1 MAVWSAR
8 NATTKPSE
16 EPKPSKQ
23 IFPFSGKPRS
33 CVSDYK
39 QPWVG
44 LSQLNDESGFAE
56 HSAPEMPSHSLAEQI
71 EAADGVDLPSNR
83 RDFLKMMG
91 FGLGAATV
99 AAACDIP
106 RKYAVPYVTKPDT
119 IVPGIANYYASSFI
133 SGGDFCPVLVKT
145 REGRPIKIE
154 GNGLAS
160 AAGLG
165 AGTTTRAQASVLSLY
180 DTERLSGPVRVTR
193 GTEEN
198 AAPSLERVT
207 WDELDLLVE
216 KEIAATANVRIVT
229 SSVYSPTTA
238 AAIREFQTRFPNTR
252 VVTYDAASSSALIQA
267 HQLAF
272 GQAAI
277 PGYDFSKADVV
288 LGIDCDFLGSW
299 IFPSLFNEQYGRR
312 RKVVNQLR
320 PSMNRHYQIEST
332 MSMTG
337 SNADHRIRVKPSH
350 LGQATIELHNQVASL
365 TGGTASGSATLDA
378 EAKSAIL
385 TAARDLVAARGAAL
399 VVSGSNNLAE
409 QQLVARINQM
419 LGAYGMTANMG
430 RAIRLRQGI
439 DADMRALIAEM
450 QSGSVQ
456 AVIFTDDVNPAFD
469 YPRRDQ
475 FVAALAKVS
484 RKLSTSM
491 TLTETSMLCDF
502 IAPDHHIL
510 ESWGDAEPI
519 AGTYALVQP
528 TIHQLWETR
537 QFGESLL
544 TWAKSTS
551 ISKTD
556 EQPYREFLR
565 KQWRETL
572 FTQQNRFAN
581 FDAFWDMSLSDGI
594 VVGTPSTASST
605 GTSAVAP
612 ATQVRRALPEGQLE
626 LLIPESVHLGVG
638 QYANNPW
645 LQEVPD
651 PVART
656 TWSNY
661 LQVPVTYKEGR
672 NYSSFQNLNTEELKG
687 KTDIVSLTVGELSV
701 ETPCV
706 VQFGMAPDTLA
717 LSTGYGRRVVGK
729 VGRQVGADVVPFLT
743 IDEEGNRQNYAAV
756 TSVSDVLRVDNRF
769 AIVQY
774 HHTMGVDGRDGEQ
787 PVVADEERTLFGGY
801 GGIANGYKG
810 SLTQRSIIRHA
821 DLADLPEFTEDLGHE
836 RAHHQK
842 LNSHSLYEGHEDAYK
857 LGHHWGMYVDLNS
870 CTGCQ
875 ACVVACISENNT
887 PVVGKNEVGRHHEM
901 TWLRIDR
908 YYYGDVDNPQVVY
921 QPMMCQHCDNAPCEN
936 VCPVAATNHSS
947 EGLNQMTYNRCIGT
961 RYCANNC
968 PYKVRRFNWFDYT
981 TADLFIGNEP
991 GLNEGEVIVPVGG
1004 AMPFAADNLTR
1015 MVLNPDVTVRSRGV
1029 IEKCSFCVQRIQA
1042 GKLTAKQEGRRLR
1055 DADVKT
1061 ACQTAC
1067 PTGAITF
1074 GDRNNP
1080 DGELMKV
1087 WNAPINYLV
1096 LEEVNVAP
1104 SVMYSA
1110 KIKNRNP
1117 VLIPEIEQ
1125 LVASNEESHS

>member
-1 MAVWSAR
+1 M
-8 NATTKPSE
+8 
-16 EPKPSKQ
+16 
-23 IFPFSGKPRS
+23 
-33 CVSDYK
+33 SDYK

-44 LSQLNDESGFAE
+44 LGQLTDTADFAE
-56 HSAPEMPSHSLAEQI
+56 RSTPEMPAGSLADQVA
-71 EAADGVDLPSNR
+71 AADETDLKSNR

-91 FGLGAATV
+91 FGLGAATA
-99 AAACDIP
+99 AAACDVP
-106 RKYAVPYVTKPDT
+106 RKHAVPYVVKPDT
-119 IVPGIANYYASSFI
+119 IVPGVANYYASSFV

-165 AGTTTRAQASVLSLY
+165 AGTTSRAQASVLSLY
-180 DTERLSGPVRVTR
+180 DTERLSGPVRVTPATDLE
-193 GTEEN
+193 G
-198 AAPSLERVT
+198 APGLSRVS

-216 KEIAATANVRIVT
+216 KEIPPSARVRIVT
-229 SSVYSPTTA
+229 SSVYSPTLTA
-238 AAIREFQTRFPNTR
+238 AIQEFRARYTNAR
-252 VVTYDAASSSALIQA
+252 VVTYDAASSSALVQA
-267 HQLAF
+267 HRLAF

-277 PGYDFSKADVV
+277 PGYDFSRADVIV
-288 LGIDCDFLGSW
+288 GIDCDFLGTW
-299 IFPSLFNEQYGRR
+299 VFPSLFNEQYSRR

-350 LGQATIELHNQVASL
+350 LGQATLELYNQVAGL
-365 TGGTASGSATLDA
+365 TGGSAAGASTLDP
-378 EAKSAIL
+378 EAKAAIQ
-385 TAARDLVAARGAAL
+385 TAARDLTAARGAAL

-419 LGAYGMTANMG
+419 LGAYGTTADMS
-430 RAIRLRQGI
+430 RPIRLRQGV
-439 DADMRALIAEM
+439 DADMRTLIAEM
-450 QSGSVQ
+450 NSGAVD
-456 AVIFTDDVNPAFD
+456 AVIFTDDVNPAYD
-469 YPRRDQ
+469 YPDRLQ
-475 FVAALAKVS
+475 FGLAVAKVP
-484 RKLSTSM
+484 RKLSTAT
-491 TLTETSMLCDF
+491 TLTETSLLCDF
-502 IAPDHHIL
+502 IAPDSHVL

-519 AGTYALVQP
+519 AGVYTLIQP
-528 TIHQLWETR
+528 TIHRLWDSR

-544 TWAKSTS
+544 RWGKSAAVS
-551 ISKTD
+551 MAD
-556 EQPYREFLR
+556 EYPYREFLR

-572 FTQQNRFAN
+572 FTQQGQFAS

-594 VVGTPSTASST
+594 VTGAPSVPVAT
-605 GTSAVAP
+605 GGAAAVAP
-612 ATQVRRALPEGQLE
+612 ATQVRRALPAGTLE
-626 LLIPESVHLGVG
+626 LMMPESVHLGYG

-645 LQEVPD
+645 LQETPD
-651 PVART
+651 PVTRT

-661 LQVPVTYKEGR
+661 LQVPVTYSGGR
-672 NYSSFQNLNTEELKG
+672 NYATFQGLNTEELKG
-687 KTDIVSLTVGELSV
+687 KTDIVSVWTDELSV
-701 ETPCV
+701 DTPCV
-706 VQFGMAPDTLA
+706 IQFGMAPETVALA
-717 LSTGYGRRVVGK
+717 VGYGRRII
-729 VGRQVGADVVPFLT
+729 GRAGRGIGTDVVPFMS
-743 IDEEGNRQNYAAV
+743 IDAEGNRQNYTALEG
-756 TSVSDVLRVDNRF
+756 VSEALRTDDRF

-774 HHTMGVDGRDGEQ
+774 HHTMGVAALDGDE

-801 GGIANGYKG
+801 GGIADGYKG
-810 SLTQRSIIRHA
+810 SLTERSIIRHA
-821 DLADLPEFTEDLGHE
+821 DLSELPEFAEELGHE

-842 LNSHSLYEGHEDAYK
+842 LNSHGLYEGHEDAYK
-857 LGHHWGMYVDLNS
+857 LGHHWGMYVDLNA

-875 ACVVACISENNT
+875 ACVVACIAENNI
-887 PVVGKNEVGRHHEM
+887 PVVGKNEVARHHEM

-921 QPMMCQHCDNAPCEN
+921 QPLMCQHCDNAPCEN

-991 GLNEGEVIVPVGG
+991 SLNEGDVVVPIGG
-1004 AMPFAADNLTR
+1004 EMPFGADNLTR

-1042 GKLTAKQEGRRLR
+1042 GKLTAKTEGRRLR

-1080 DGELMKV
+1080 EGELMKV

-1110 KIKNRNP
+1110 KITNRNP
-1117 VLIPEIEQ
+1117 ALIPAIER
-1125 LVASNEESHS
+1125 LVDATEPAHS